1 MTNNVITRFA
11 PSPTGFLHIGSA
23 RTALFNYLFARHHNG
38 KFLLRIEDTDKERS
52 TKEAVEAIFSGL
64 KWLGLDWNGE
74 VIFQSTRNNLYKE
87 AALKLL
93 QNDKAYYCF
102 TRQEEI
108 ERQRQQA
115 LENKQ
120 HFIFNSEWRD
130 KDPSIYPTNIKPVI
144 RLKTPR
150 EGSITIHD
158 TLQGE
163 VVIENS
169 HIDDMVLLR
178 ADGTA
183 TYMLAVVVDD
193 HDMGITHIIR
203 GDDHLTNAA
212 RQLAIYQAFGYA
224 VPSMTHIPLIH
235 GADGAKLSKRHGAL
249 GVEAYKDMGYL
260 PESLCNYLL
269 RLGWSHGNDEIISM
283 TQAIDWFNLD
293 SLGKSPSKLD
303 FAKMNSLNAHYLR
316 MLDNDSLTSK
326 TVEILEQNYNKLL
339 RKLAYRK
346 EFEGNTEHSTAAYID
361 IREDASTGLTYKL
374 PLAVELPKKF
384 KVSEQEIDYIKQ
396 AMPSL
401 LVRSETLL
409 ELTRLAQIYLV
420 DSPIICN
427 QDSKEIIENCD
438 KNLIKQII
446 ENLSELEQ
454 FDKESVQNK
463 FKEIAAANDLKLND
477 IMKPVRALITGM
489 TASPSVFE
497 IAEILGKENILKRLK
512 II

>member
-1 MTNNVITRFA
+1 MTNVITRFA

-52 TKEAVEAIFSGL
+52 TNEAVEAIFSGL
-64 KWLGLDWNGE
+64 KWLGLDWDGE
-74 VIFQSTRNNLYKE
+74 VIFQSKRNDLYKE
-87 AALKLL
+87 TALKLL
-93 QNDKAYYCF
+93 QAGKAYYCF
-102 TRQEEI
+102 TSQEEI
-108 ERQRQQA
+108 EKQRQKA

-120 HFIFNSEWRD
+120 YFIFNSDWRD
-130 KDPSIYPTNIKPVI
+130 KDPAAYPTDIKPVI

-150 EGSITIHD
+150 EGSITIRD
-158 TLQGE
+158 TLQGD

-178 ADGTA
+178 SDGTA

-212 RQLAIYQAFGYA
+212 RQIAIYQACGYA

-249 GVEAYKDMGYL
+249 GVAAYKDMGYL
-260 PESLCNYLL
+260 PESVCNYLL
-269 RLGWSHGNDEIISM
+269 RLGWSHGDDEIISM
-283 TQAIDWFNLD
+283 DQAIKWFNLD
-293 SLGKSPSKLD
+293 SLGKSPAKLD
-303 FAKMNSLNAHYLR
+303 FANMNSLNAHYLR
-316 MLDNDSLTSK
+316 LLDNDSATSK
-326 TVEILEQNYNKLL
+326 TVERLRQNYNVSKQ
-339 RKLAYRK
+339 
-346 EFEGNTEHSTAAYID
+346 EVIYINQA
-361 IREDASTGLTYKL
+361 IR
-374 PLAVELPKKF
+374 
-384 KVSEQEIDYIKQ
+384 
-396 AMPSL
+396 SL

-409 ELTRLAQIYLV
+409 DLVQLAQIYLV
-420 DSPIICN
+420 DSPIIYK
-427 QDSKEIIENCD
+427 QDAKEIIENCD
-438 KNLIKQII
+438 KDLIKQVI
-446 ENLSELEQ
+446 ENLNKLKQ

-463 FKEIAAANDLKLND
+463 FKEIATHNGLKLNEL
-477 IMKPVRALITGM
+477 MKPVRALITGM

>member
-38 KFLLRIEDTDKERS
+38 KFLLRIEDTDNKRS
-52 TKEAVEAIFSGL
+52 TKEAVDAIFSGL
-64 KWLGLDWNGE
+64 KWLGLNWDGE
-74 VIFQSTRNNLYKE
+74 VIFQSKRNEIYKK

-93 QNDKAYYCF
+93 TEGKAYYCF
-102 TRQEEI
+102 TPQEEI
-108 ERQRQQA
+108 EKQRQTA

-120 HFIFNSEWRD
+120 HFIFNSQWRN
-130 KDPSIYPTNIKPVI
+130 KDPSIHPPTDIKPVI

-150 EGSITIHD
+150 AGSITIHD
-158 TLQGE
+158 TLQGD

-212 RQLAIYQAFGYA
+212 RQIAIYNAFGFN

-235 GADGAKLSKRHGAL
+235 GTDGSKLSKRHGAL
-249 GVEAYKDMGYL
+249 SVDAYKDMGYL

-269 RLGWSHGNDEIISM
+269 RLGWSYGDNEIISM
-283 TQAIDWFNLD
+283 DQAIKWFNLN
-293 SLGKSPSKLD
+293 SLGKSPAKLD
-303 FAKMNSLNAHYLR
+303 FAKMNSLNAYYLR
-316 MLDNDSLTSK
+316 TLDNEILISK
-326 TVEILEQNYNKLL
+326 TVEILKQNYQ
-339 RKLAYRK
+339 
-346 EFEGNTEHSTAAYID
+346 
-361 IREDASTGLTYKL
+361 
-374 PLAVELPKKF
+374 
-384 KVSEQEIDYIKQ
+384 VSKQEINYIKQ

-409 ELTRLAQIYLV
+409 YLAHLAKIYLIN
-420 DSPIICN
+420 SPIIY
-427 QDSKEIIENCD
+427 QEDAKKIIENCN
-438 KNLIKQII
+438 KELINQVIESLTNL
-446 ENLSELEQ
+446 ENFKKDSLQS
-454 FDKESVQNK
+454 K
-463 FKEIAAANDLKLND
+463 FKEIATKNGLKLNEL
-477 IMKPVRALITGM
+477 MKPVRALITGM

>member
-1 MTNNVITRFA
+1 MTNSVITRFA

-52 TKEAVEAIFSGL
+52 TNIAVEAIFSGL
-64 KWLGLDWNGE
+64 KWLGLDWDGE
-74 VIFQSTRNNLYKE
+74 VIFQSKRNNLYKE

-93 QNDKAYYCF
+93 QDGKAYYCF
-102 TRQEEI
+102 TSQEEI
-108 ERQRQQA
+108 ERQRQKA

-130 KDPSIYPTNIKPVI
+130 KEPSTYPTDIKPVI

-150 EGSITIHD
+150 EGSITIHN

-178 ADGTA
+178 VDGTA

-212 RQLAIYQAFGYA
+212 RQIAIYQAFGYE

-235 GADGAKLSKRHGAL
+235 GADGTKLSKRHGAL

-269 RLGWSHGNDEIISM
+269 RLGWSHGDYEIISM
-283 TQAIDWFNLD
+283 TQAIEWFNLD

-326 TVEILEQNYNKLL
+326 TVEILKQNY
-339 RKLAYRK
+339 
-346 EFEGNTEHSTAAYID
+346 
-361 IREDASTGLTYKL
+361 
-374 PLAVELPKKF
+374 
-384 KVSEQEIDYIKQ
+384 KVSEKEISYITQ

-420 DSPIICN
+420 DSPIIYN
-427 QDSKEIIENCD
+427 QDAKEIIENCD
-438 KNLIKQII
+438 KDLIKQVI

-463 FKEIAAANDLKLND
+463 FKEIATANGLKLND

>member
-1 MTNNVITRFA
+1 MTNVITRFA

-23 RTALFNYLFARHHNG
+23 RTALFNYLFARHNNG

-52 TKEAVEAIFSGL
+52 TEAAVDAIFSGL
-64 KWLGLDWNGE
+64 KWLGLDWDEE
-74 VIFQSTRNNLYKE
+74 VIFQSKRNDLYKE
-87 AALKLL
+87 VALRLL
-93 QNDKAYYCF
+93 KEGKAYYCF
-102 TRQEEI
+102 TSQKEI
-108 ERQRQQA
+108 EKQRQKA
-115 LENKQ
+115 LANKQ

-130 KDPSIYPTNIKPVI
+130 KEPDAYPTDVKPVI

-158 TLQGE
+158 TLQGK

-183 TYMLAVVVDD
+183 TYMLAVVADD

-212 RQLAIYQAFGYA
+212 RQIAIYQALGYE

-235 GADGAKLSKRHGAL
+235 GEDRAKLSKRHGAL

-283 TQAIDWFNLD
+283 TQAIEWFNLD
-293 SLGKSPSKLD
+293 SLGKSPSRLD
-303 FAKMNSLNAHYLR
+303 FAKMNSLNAYYLR

-326 TVEILEQNYNKLL
+326 TVEILKQNYKISE
-339 RKLAYRK
+339 K
-346 EFEGNTEHSTAAYID
+346 E
-361 IREDASTGLTYKL
+361 
-374 PLAVELPKKF
+374 
-384 KVSEQEIDYIKQ
+384 VSYIKQ
-396 AMPSL
+396 AMSSL

-409 ELTRLAQIYLV
+409 DLARLAQIYLV
-420 DSPIICN
+420 DSPIVYN
-427 QDSKEIIENCD
+427 QDAKGIIENCD
-438 KNLIKQII
+438 KDLIKQVTEGLNKI
-446 ENLSELEQ
+446 EQ

-463 FKEIAAANDLKLND
+463 FKEIAAANGLKLSD

-489 TASPSVFE
+489 NASPSIFA
-497 IAEILGKENILKRLK
+497 IAEILGKENILKRLET
-512 II
+512 I

>member
-1 MTNNVITRFA
+1 MTNIITRFA

-23 RTALFNYLFARHHNG
+23 RTALFNYLFARHNNG
-38 KFLLRIEDTDKERS
+38 KFFLRIEDTDKKRS

-64 KWLGLDWNGE
+64 KWLGLNWDGE
-74 VIFQSTRNNLYKE
+74 VIFQSKRNSLYKE

-93 QNDKAYYCF
+93 KEGKAYYCF

-108 ERQRQQA
+108 AKQRQQA
-115 LENKQ
+115 VKDKQ

-130 KDPSIYPTNIKPVI
+130 KGPSTYPADIKPVI
-144 RLKTPR
+144 RLKVPR

-163 VVIENS
+163 IVIENS
-169 HIDDMVLLR
+169 HIDDMILIR
-178 ADGTA
+178 TDGTA
-183 TYMLAVVVDD
+183 TYMLAVIVDD

-212 RQLAIYQAFGYA
+212 RQIAIYHAFGYE
-224 VPSMTHIPLIH
+224 VPNMTHIPLIH
-235 GADGAKLSKRHGAL
+235 GADGTKLSKRHGAL

-269 RLGWSHGNDEIISM
+269 RLGWSHGDDEIISM
-283 TQAIDWFNLD
+283 NQAIEWFNLA

-303 FAKMNSLNAHYLR
+303 FAKMNSINSHYLR

-326 TVEILEQNYNKLL
+326 TVEILKQNYKISE
-339 RKLAYRK
+339 K
-346 EFEGNTEHSTAAYID
+346 E
-361 IREDASTGLTYKL
+361 
-374 PLAVELPKKF
+374 
-384 KVSEQEIDYIKQ
+384 VSYIKQ

-401 LVRSETLL
+401 IVRSETL
-409 ELTRLAQIYLV
+409 RDLAQLAYIYLV
-420 DSPIICN
+420 DSPMIYS
-427 QDSKEIIENCD
+427 QDAKEVINNCD
-438 KNLIKQII
+438 KDLIKQVI
-446 ENLSELEQ
+446 ENLSKLEQ
-454 FDKESVQNK
+454 FNKECVQNK
-463 FKEIAAANDLKLND
+463 FKEIAIYNGLKLND

-497 IAEILGKENILKRLK
+497 IAETLGKENILKRLK
-512 II
+512 IIYYNNLNF

>member
-1 MTNNVITRFA
+1 MTNSVITRFA

-52 TKEAVEAIFSGL
+52 TNIAVEAIFSGL
-64 KWLGLDWNGE
+64 KWLGLDWDGE
-74 VIFQSTRNNLYKE
+74 VIFQSKRNNLYKE

-93 QNDKAYYCF
+93 QDGKAYYCF
-102 TRQEEI
+102 TSQEEI
-108 ERQRQQA
+108 ERQRQKA

-130 KDPSIYPTNIKPVI
+130 KEPSTYPTDIKPVI

-212 RQLAIYQAFGYA
+212 RQITIYQAFGYE

-269 RLGWSHGNDEIISM
+269 RLGWSHGDDEIISM
-283 TQAIDWFNLD
+283 TQAIEWFNLD

-326 TVEILEQNYNKLL
+326 TVEILKQNY
-339 RKLAYRK
+339 
-346 EFEGNTEHSTAAYID
+346 
-361 IREDASTGLTYKL
+361 
-374 PLAVELPKKF
+374 
-384 KVSEQEIDYIKQ
+384 KVSEKEISYITQ

-420 DSPIICN
+420 DSPIIYN
-427 QDSKEIIENCD
+427 QDAKEIIENCD
-438 KNLIKQII
+438 RDLIKQVI

-463 FKEIAAANDLKLND
+463 FKEIVTTNGLKLND

-512 II
+512 MI

>member
-1 MTNNVITRFA
+1 MTNVITRFA

-23 RTALFNYLFARHHNG
+23 RTALFNYLFARHNNG

-52 TKEAVEAIFSGL
+52 TEAAVEAIFSGL
-64 KWLGLDWNGE
+64 KWLGLNWNGE
-74 VIFQSTRNNLYKE
+74 VIFQSKRNDLYKE

-93 QNDKAYYCF
+93 AEGKAYYCF
-102 TRQEEI
+102 TSQEEI
-108 ERQRQQA
+108 EKQRQTA

-130 KDPSIYPTNIKPVI
+130 KDPSTYPNDIKPVI
-144 RLKTPR
+144 RLKTSH
-150 EGSITIHD
+150 EGSTTIHD
-158 TLQGE
+158 TLQGD

-212 RQLAIYQAFGYA
+212 RQIAIYQAFDYE

-269 RLGWSHGNDEIISM
+269 RLGWSHGDDEIISM
-283 TQAIDWFNLD
+283 DQAIKWFNID

-326 TVEILEQNYNKLL
+326 TVEILKQNY
-339 RKLAYRK
+339 
-346 EFEGNTEHSTAAYID
+346 
-361 IREDASTGLTYKL
+361 
-374 PLAVELPKKF
+374 
-384 KVSEQEIDYIKQ
+384 KVSEKEVGYIKQ
-396 AMPSL
+396 AMQSL

-409 ELTRLAQIYLV
+409 NLARLAQIYLV
-420 DSPIICN
+420 DSPITYEE
-427 QDSKEIIENCD
+427 DAKEIIENCD
-438 KNLIKQII
+438 KDLIKQVI
-446 ENLSELEQ
+446 ENLSKLEQ

-463 FKEIAAANDLKLND
+463 FKEIAGANGLKLNELMEP
-477 IMKPVRALITGM
+477 IRALITGM

>member
-1 MTNNVITRFA
+1 MTNVITRFA

-64 KWLGLDWNGE
+64 KWLGLDWDGE
-74 VIFQSTRNNLYKE
+74 VIFQSKRNDLYKE
-87 AALKLL
+87 AALRLL
-93 QNDKAYYCF
+93 QEGKAYYCF
-102 TRQEEI
+102 TSQEEI
-108 ERQRQQA
+108 ARQRQKA

-130 KDPSIYPTNIKPVI
+130 KDPAAYPTDIKPVI

-212 RQLAIYQAFGYA
+212 RQIAIYQAFGYE

-260 PESLCNYLL
+260 LESLCNYLL
-269 RLGWSHGNDEIISM
+269 RLGWSHGDDEIISM
-283 TQAIDWFNLD
+283 TQAIEWFNLD

-316 MLDNDSLTSK
+316 MLDNNSLTSK
-326 TVEILEQNYNKLL
+326 TVEILKQNYKISD
-339 RKLAYRK
+339 K
-346 EFEGNTEHSTAAYID
+346 E
-361 IREDASTGLTYKL
+361 
-374 PLAVELPKKF
+374 
-384 KVSEQEIDYIKQ
+384 VSYIKQ

-401 LVRSETLL
+401 LVRSETFLDL
-409 ELTRLAQIYLV
+409 VRLAQIYLV
-420 DSPIICN
+420 DSPIIYN
-427 QDSKEIIENCD
+427 QDAKEIIENCD
-438 KNLIKQII
+438 TDLIKQVI
-446 ENLSELEQ
+446 EGLSKLEQ

-463 FKEIAAANDLKLND
+463 FKEIATHNGLKLHD
-477 IMKPVRALITGM
+477 IMKPVRALITGI

-512 II
+512 IT

>member
-1 MTNNVITRFA
+1 MTNVITRFA

-23 RTALFNYLFARHHNG
+23 RTALFNYLFARHYNG

-52 TKEAVEAIFSGL
+52 TEAAVEAIFSGL
-64 KWLGLDWNGE
+64 KWLGLNWDE
-74 VIFQSTRNNLYKE
+74 EAIFQSKRNDLYKE
-87 AALKLL
+87 AALTLL
-93 QNDKAYYCF
+93 TEGKAYYCF
-102 TRQEEI
+102 TSQEEI
-108 ERQRQQA
+108 EKQRQQA

-130 KDPSIYPTNIKPVI
+130 KDPATYPTDIKPVI
-144 RLKTPR
+144 RLKVPR
-150 EGSITIHD
+150 EGHIIIYD
-158 TLQGE
+158 TLQGD

-178 ADGTA
+178 SDGTA

-212 RQLAIYQAFGYA
+212 RQIAIYQAFGFD

-269 RLGWSHGNDEIISM
+269 RLGWSHGDDEIISM
-283 TQAIDWFNLD
+283 DQAIEWFNLD
-293 SLGKSPSKLD
+293 ALGKSPSKLD
-303 FAKMNSLNAHYLR
+303 FAKMNNLNAHYLR

-326 TVEILEQNYNKLL
+326 TVEILKQNYN
-339 RKLAYRK
+339 
-346 EFEGNTEHSTAAYID
+346 
-361 IREDASTGLTYKL
+361 
-374 PLAVELPKKF
+374 
-384 KVSEQEIDYIKQ
+384 VSEQEVSYIRQ
-396 AMPSL
+396 AMPNL

-409 ELTRLAQIYLV
+409 DLARLARIYLI
-420 DSPIICN
+420 DSPVIYEE
-427 QDSKEIIENCD
+427 DAKEIIANCD
-438 KNLIKQII
+438 KDLIKQVI
-446 ENLSELEQ
+446 ESLSKLEQ

-463 FKEIAAANDLKLND
+463 FKEIATHNGLKLNEL
-477 IMKPVRALITGM
+477 MKPVRALITGM
-489 TASPSVFE
+489 TASPR
-497 IAEILGKENILKRLK
+497 KDNILKRLK
-512 II
+512 TI

>member
-1 MTNNVITRFA
+1 MTNVITRFA

-52 TKEAVEAIFSGL
+52 TNEAVEAIFLGL
-64 KWLGLDWNGE
+64 KWLGLDWDGE
-74 VIFQSTRNNLYKE
+74 VIFQSERNNLYKE
-87 AALKLL
+87 AALRLL
-93 QNDKAYYCF
+93 QEGKAYYCF
-102 TRQEEI
+102 TSQEEI
-108 ERQRQQA
+108 ERQRQKA

-130 KDPSIYPTNIKPVI
+130 KDSSTYPTDIKPVI
-144 RLKTPR
+144 RLKVPR

-158 TLQGE
+158 TLQGD

-178 ADGTA
+178 SDGTA

-212 RQLAIYQAFGYA
+212 RQIAIYHAFGYE

-249 GVEAYKDMGYL
+249 GVEAYEDMGYL

-269 RLGWSHGNDEIISM
+269 RLGWSHGDDEIISM
-283 TQAIDWFNLD
+283 TQAIEWFNLD

-316 MLDNDSLTSK
+316 MLDNDSLTSQ
-326 TVEILEQNYNKLL
+326 TVEILKQNYKISE
-339 RKLAYRK
+339 K
-346 EFEGNTEHSTAAYID
+346 E
-361 IREDASTGLTYKL
+361 
-374 PLAVELPKKF
+374 
-384 KVSEQEIDYIKQ
+384 VSYIKQ

-409 ELTRLAQIYLV
+409 DLARLAQIYLV
-420 DSPIICN
+420 DSPIIYN
-427 QDSKEIIENCD
+427 QDAKEIIENCD
-438 KNLIKQII
+438 TDLIKQVI
-446 ENLSELEQ
+446 EGLSKLEQ

-463 FKEIAAANDLKLND
+463 FKEIATHNGLKLND

-497 IAEILGKENILKRLK
+497 IAEILGKDTVLKRLK

>member
-1 MTNNVITRFA
+1 MTNSIITRFA

-52 TKEAVEAIFSGL
+52 TNIAVEAIFSGL
-64 KWLGLDWNGE
+64 KWLGLDWDGE
-74 VIFQSTRNNLYKE
+74 VIFQSKRNNLYKE

-93 QNDKAYYCF
+93 QDGKAYYCF
-102 TRQEEI
+102 TSQEEI
-108 ERQRQQA
+108 ERQRQKA

-130 KDPSIYPTNIKPVI
+130 KEPSTYPTDIKPVI

-212 RQLAIYQAFGYA
+212 RQIAIYQAFGYEA
-224 VPSMTHIPLIH
+224 PSMTHIPLIH

-283 TQAIDWFNLD
+283 TQAIEWFNLD

-303 FAKMNSLNAHYLR
+303 FAKINSLNAHYLR

-326 TVEILEQNYNKLL
+326 TVEILKQNY
-339 RKLAYRK
+339 
-346 EFEGNTEHSTAAYID
+346 
-361 IREDASTGLTYKL
+361 
-374 PLAVELPKKF
+374 
-384 KVSEQEIDYIKQ
+384 KVSEKEISYITQ

-420 DSPIICN
+420 DSPIIYN
-427 QDSKEIIENCD
+427 QDAKEIIENCD
-438 KNLIKQII
+438 KDLIKQVI

-463 FKEIAAANDLKLND
+463 FKEIATANGLKLND

>member
-1 MTNNVITRFA
+1 MTNSVITRFA

-52 TKEAVEAIFSGL
+52 TNIAVEAIFSGL
-64 KWLGLDWNGE
+64 KWLGLDWDGE
-74 VIFQSTRNNLYKE
+74 VIFQSKRNDLYKE

-93 QNDKAYYCF
+93 QDGKAYYCF
-102 TRQEEI
+102 TSQEAI
-108 ERQRQQA
+108 ERQRQKA

-130 KDPSIYPTNIKPVI
+130 KDPSTYPTDIKPVI

-178 ADGTA
+178 ADGSA

-212 RQLAIYQAFGYA
+212 RQIAIYQACGYE

-269 RLGWSHGNDEIISM
+269 RLGWSHGDDEMISIN
-283 TQAIDWFNLD
+283 QAIEWFNLD
-293 SLGKSPSKLD
+293 SLGKSPAKLD

-326 TVEILEQNYNKLL
+326 TVEILKQNY
-339 RKLAYRK
+339 
-346 EFEGNTEHSTAAYID
+346 
-361 IREDASTGLTYKL
+361 
-374 PLAVELPKKF
+374 
-384 KVSEQEIDYIKQ
+384 KVSEQEIGYIKQ
-396 AMPSL
+396 AIPSL

-409 ELTRLAQIYLV
+409 DLAWLAQIYLV
-420 DSPIICN
+420 DSPIIYN
-427 QDSKEIIENCD
+427 QDAKEIIENCD
-438 KNLIKQII
+438 KDLLKQVI
-446 ENLSELEQ
+446 ESLSKLEK

-463 FKEIAAANDLKLND
+463 FTEIATNNGLKLNEL
-477 IMKPVRALITGM
+477 MKPVRALITGM

-497 IAEILGKENILKRLK
+497 IAEILGKENVLKRICK
-512 II
+512 

>member
-1 MTNNVITRFA
+1 MTNIITRFA

-23 RTALFNYLFARHHNG
+23 RTALFNYLFARHYNG

-52 TKEAVEAIFSGL
+52 TEAAVEAIFSGL
-64 KWLGLDWNGE
+64 KWLGLNWDGE
-74 VIFQSTRNNLYKE
+74 VIFQSKRNDLYKE

-93 QNDKAYYCF
+93 AEGKAYYCF
-102 TRQEEI
+102 TSQEEI
-108 ERQRQQA
+108 EKQRQKA
-115 LENKQ
+115 LESKQ

-130 KDPSIYPTNIKPVI
+130 KDPSTYPTDIKPVI
-144 RLKTPR
+144 RLKTSR
-150 EGSITIHD
+150 DGSIKVHD
-158 TLQGE
+158 TLQGDI
-163 VVIENS
+163 VIANS

-178 ADGTA
+178 SDGNA

-212 RQLAIYQAFGYA
+212 RQIAIYQAFGYE

-269 RLGWSHGNDEIISM
+269 RLGWSHGDDEIISM
-283 TQAIDWFNLD
+283 DQAIKWFNLD

-326 TVEILEQNYNKLL
+326 TVEILRQNYKVNE
-339 RKLAYRK
+339 K
-346 EFEGNTEHSTAAYID
+346 EIG
-361 IREDASTGLTYKL
+361 
-374 PLAVELPKKF
+374 
-384 KVSEQEIDYIKQ
+384 YIKQ
-396 AMPSL
+396 AMQSL

-409 ELTRLAQIYLV
+409 DLARLSQIYLI
-420 DSPIICN
+420 DSPITYEE
-427 QDSKEIIENCD
+427 DAKEIIENCD
-438 KNLIKQII
+438 KDLIKQVI
-446 ENLSELEQ
+446 ESLNKLEQ

-463 FKEIAAANDLKLND
+463 FKEIAAANGLKLND

-497 IAEILGKENILKRLK
+497 IAEILGKENILERICK
-512 II
+512 

>member
-1 MTNNVITRFA
+1 MTNSVITRFA

-52 TKEAVEAIFSGL
+52 TNIAVEAIFSGL
-64 KWLGLDWNGE
+64 KWLGLDWDGE
-74 VIFQSTRNNLYKE
+74 VIFQSKRNDLYKE

-93 QNDKAYYCF
+93 QDGKAYYCF
-102 TRQEEI
+102 TSQEEI
-108 ERQRQQA
+108 ERQRQKA

-130 KDPSIYPTNIKPVI
+130 KDPSTYPTDIKPVI

-178 ADGTA
+178 ADGSA

-212 RQLAIYQAFGYA
+212 RQIAIYQAFGYE

-235 GADGAKLSKRHGAL
+235 GAGGAKLSKRHGAL

-269 RLGWSHGNDEIISM
+269 RLGWSHGDDEMISIN
-283 TQAIDWFNLD
+283 QAIEWFNLD
-293 SLGKSPSKLD
+293 SLGKSPAKLD
-303 FAKMNSLNAHYLR
+303 FAKMNSLNAYYLR

-326 TVEILEQNYNKLL
+326 TVEILKQNY
-339 RKLAYRK
+339 
-346 EFEGNTEHSTAAYID
+346 
-361 IREDASTGLTYKL
+361 
-374 PLAVELPKKF
+374 
-384 KVSEQEIDYIKQ
+384 KVSEQEIGYIKQ
-396 AMPSL
+396 AIPSL

-409 ELTRLAQIYLV
+409 DLAWLAQIYLV

-427 QDSKEIIENCD
+427 QDAKEIIENCD
-438 KNLIKQII
+438 KDLLKQVI
-446 ENLSELEQ
+446 ESLSKLEK
-454 FDKESVQNK
+454 FDKESIQNK
-463 FKEIAAANDLKLND
+463 FTEIATNNGLKLNEL
-477 IMKPVRALITGM
+477 MKPVRALITGM

-497 IAEILGKENILKRLK
+497 IAEILGKENVLKRICK
-512 II
+512 

>member
-1 MTNNVITRFA
+1 MTNSVITRFA

-52 TKEAVEAIFSGL
+52 TNIAVEAIFSGL
-64 KWLGLDWNGE
+64 KWLGLDWDGE
-74 VIFQSTRNNLYKE
+74 VIFQSKRNNLYKE

-93 QNDKAYYCF
+93 QDGKAYYCF
-102 TRQEEI
+102 TSQEEI
-108 ERQRQQA
+108 ERQRQKA

-130 KDPSIYPTNIKPVI
+130 KEPSTYPTDIKPVI

-212 RQLAIYQAFGYA
+212 RQIAIYQAFGYE

-269 RLGWSHGNDEIISM
+269 RLGWSHGDDEIISM
-283 TQAIDWFNLD
+283 TQAIEWFNLD

-326 TVEILEQNYNKLL
+326 TVEILKQNY
-339 RKLAYRK
+339 
-346 EFEGNTEHSTAAYID
+346 
-361 IREDASTGLTYKL
+361 
-374 PLAVELPKKF
+374 
-384 KVSEQEIDYIKQ
+384 KVSEKEISYITQ

-420 DSPIICN
+420 DSPIIYN
-427 QDSKEIIENCD
+427 QDAKEIIENCD
-438 KNLIKQII
+438 RDLIKQVI

-463 FKEIAAANDLKLND
+463 FKEIATTNGLKLND

>member
-1 MTNNVITRFA
+1 MTNVITRFA

-64 KWLGLDWNGE
+64 KWLELNWDGE
-74 VIFQSTRNNLYKE
+74 VIFQSKRNDLYKE

-93 QNDKAYYCF
+93 AEGKAYYCF
-102 TRQEEI
+102 TSQEEI
-108 ERQRQQA
+108 ERQRQKA

-130 KDPSIYPTNIKPVI
+130 KDPATYPADIKPVV
-144 RLKTPR
+144 RLKVPR
-150 EGSITIHD
+150 ESRIQLDSESFRQDEFKSKPAERTIVREQRLDSKNSLVSSFLNDVVTIHD

-178 ADGTA
+178 ADGSA

-193 HDMGITHIIR
+193 HDTGITHIIR

-212 RQLAIYQAFGYA
+212 RQIAIYQAFGYE

-269 RLGWSHGNDEIISM
+269 RLGWSHGDDEIISM
-283 TQAIDWFNLD
+283 TQAIKWFNLD

-303 FAKMNSLNAHYLR
+303 FTKMNSLNAHYLR

-326 TVEILEQNYNKLL
+326 TVEILEQNYKVNE
-339 RKLAYRK
+339 K
-346 EFEGNTEHSTAAYID
+346 EVG
-361 IREDASTGLTYKL
+361 
-374 PLAVELPKKF
+374 
-384 KVSEQEIDYIKQ
+384 YIKQ

-409 ELTRLAQIYLV
+409 DLARLAQIYLV
-420 DSPIICN
+420 DSPIIYN
-427 QDSKEIIENCD
+427 QDAKEIIENCD
-438 KNLIKQII
+438 KDLIKQVI
-446 ENLSELEQ
+446 EGLSKLEQ

-463 FKEIAAANDLKLND
+463 FKEIATHNGLKLND

-497 IAEILGKENILKRLK
+497 IAEILGKENILERICK
-512 II
+512 

>member
-1 MTNNVITRFA
+1 MTNIITRFA

-38 KFLLRIEDTDKERS
+38 KFLLRIEDTDKARS
-52 TKEAVEAIFSGL
+52 TNEAVEAIFSGL
-64 KWLGLDWNGE
+64 KWLGLDLDGE
-74 VIFQSTRNNLYKE
+74 VIFQSKRNNLYKK
-87 AALKLL
+87 AVLKLL
-93 QNDKAYYCF
+93 QDGKAYYCF
-102 TRQEEI
+102 TSQGEI

-130 KDPSIYPTNIKPVI
+130 KDPSAYPTDIKPVI

-150 EGSITIHD
+150 EGNITIHD
-158 TLQGE
+158 TLQGK
-163 VVIENS
+163 VVVKNS

-178 ADGTA
+178 ADGSA
-183 TYMLAVVVDD
+183 TYMLAVVIDD

-212 RQLAIYQAFGYA
+212 RQIAIYQAFGYE

-249 GVEAYKDMGYL
+249 GIEVYKDMGYL

-269 RLGWSHGNDEIISM
+269 RLGWSHGDDEIISM
-283 TQAIDWFNLD
+283 TQAIEWFNLD
-293 SLGKSPSKLD
+293 SLGKSPSKFD

-326 TVEILEQNYNKLL
+326 TIEILEQNYNKLL
-339 RKLAYRK
+339 WKLTCREK
-346 EFEGNTEHSTAAYID
+346 FEGNTED
-361 IREDASTGLTYKL
+361 IREDASTGTTYKL
-374 PLAVELPKKF
+374 PIEVELRKKF
-384 KVSEQEIDYIKQ
+384 KVSEQEIGYIKQ

-409 ELTRLAQIYLV
+409 DIARLAQIYLI
-420 DSPIICN
+420 DSPIIYN
-427 QDSKEIIENCD
+427 QDAKEIIENCD
-438 KNLIKQII
+438 KELIKQVV
-446 ENLSELEQ
+446 ESLSKLEQ

-463 FKEIAAANDLKLND
+463 FKEIATHNGLTLND

-512 II
+512 TV

>member
-23 RTALFNYLFARHHNG
+23 RTALFNYLFARHSKG
-38 KFLLRIEDTDKERS
+38 KFLLRIEDTDRERS
-52 TKEAVEAIFSGL
+52 TKAAVEAIFSGL
-64 KWLGLDWNGE
+64 KWLGLNWDGE
-74 VIFQSTRNNLYKE
+74 VIFQSERNELYKK

-93 QNDKAYYCF
+93 EEGKAYYCF
-102 TRQEEI
+102 TPQEEI
-108 ERQRQQA
+108 ERQRQKA

-130 KDPSIYPTNIKPVI
+130 KDASFYPTNVKPVI

-150 EGSITIHD
+150 TGNTTIHD
-158 TLQGE
+158 TLQGD

-212 RQLAIYQAFGYA
+212 RQIAIYNAFGHD

-249 GVEAYKDMGYL
+249 GVEAYRDMGYL

-269 RLGWSHGNDEIISM
+269 RLGWSHKNDEIISM
-283 TQAIDWFNLD
+283 EQAIEWFNLE
-293 SLGKSPSKLD
+293 SLGKSPAKLD
-303 FAKMNSLNAHYLR
+303 FAKMNSLNSYYMRL
-316 MLDNDSLTSK
+316 LDEDSLT
-326 TVEILEQNYNKLL
+326 TGIIEILKRNYQ
-339 RKLAYRK
+339 
-346 EFEGNTEHSTAAYID
+346 
-361 IREDASTGLTYKL
+361 
-374 PLAVELPKKF
+374 
-384 KVSEQEIDYIKQ
+384 VSKQETNYIKQ
-396 AMPSL
+396 GLQGL
-401 LVRSETLL
+401 LVRSETLID
-409 ELTRLAQIYLV
+409 LAKLAKIYLI
-420 DSPIICN
+420 DTPISYE
-427 QDSKEIIENCD
+427 DDAKEIIENCD
-438 KNLIKQII
+438 KNLINFVI
-446 ENLSELEQ
+446 EELQKLEN
-454 FDKESVQNK
+454 FDKESLQSK
-463 FKEIAAANDLKLND
+463 FKEIAAKKGLKLNEV
-477 IMKPVRALITGM
+477 MKPVRALITGM
-489 TASPSVFE
+489 TATPSIFE

-512 II
+512 TI